1 MFLSFLYLFFSFRFS
16 ICSSPEDPSA
26 WPSPFLS
33 QFFIFPIFLLLS
45 CISILH
51 NIFPFCFCVAKKIK
65 LIKNWILPFAPSSS
79 SSERRAATF
88 PFFSIA
94 FRKFFYLSFRRR
106 RRRACKVPHRHHLR
120 LPV

>member
-1 MFLSFLYLFFSFRFS
+1 MQRQTDHQFLS
-16 ICSSPEDPSA
+16 P
-26 WPSPFLS
+26 
-33 QFFIFPIFLLLS
+33 Q
-45 CISILH
+45 
-51 NIFPFCFCVAKKIK
+51 IK

-106 RRRACKVPHRHHLR
+106 RACKVPHRHHLR